1 MTVVALAAALRLEHR
16 ATEADLVL
24 SRGALTVMALMPIV
38 GALVSRAQARWLS
51 SP

>member
-1 MTVVALAAALRLEHR
+1 VTVVALAAAVRREHR
-16 ATEADLVL
+16 ATEAGLVL
-24 SRGALTVMALMPIV
+24 SLGVLTVMALMPVV